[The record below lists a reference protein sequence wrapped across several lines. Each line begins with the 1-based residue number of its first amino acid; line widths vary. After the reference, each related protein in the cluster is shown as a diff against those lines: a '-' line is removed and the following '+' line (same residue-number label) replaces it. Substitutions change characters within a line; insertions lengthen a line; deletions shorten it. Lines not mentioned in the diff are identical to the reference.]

1 MIIEIGGGNGGFK
14 EYLETGQKK
23 GRDLHRD
30 RLDQRIPLFGD
41 LDVFEV
47 ATSAQEGAGR
57 CYDHITLS
65 FAENHVTDETLQAAV
80 DEFRNH
86 ALAAWPEA
94 ERHRVAF
101 YAEAHRPK
109 ILSYTNSFTGECVER
124 LTHIHIGIG
133 RRDLETGEA
142 VELLGY
148 LGPGSDNLK
157 FVDAFQESFNS
168 RHGFAS
174 PKDNPKITPENAV
187 DILARYTGARPDAL
201 GTFNKR
207 KAALEVL
214 LQKEVLA
221 KNITT
226 WDGLG
231 ELLAAHGTVT
241 KMNKGKFNECYRVKP
256 HGAEKAMRLSGIFFQ
271 QQFIERSTQEKLAI
285 ISEKAKIAYLEKMQP
300 RKESAYV
307 AATLAEW
314 QQTKAREHRYLH
326 TGSSFYKNI
335 YQPADAQT
343 RRQLLDE
350 IERKNH
356 ALTSPSS
363 NHSRKVATSR
373 NRLPGLSIRDL
384 DGIQKRSEMLLFGD
398 NGVYVRN
405 EPEGQ
410 GPGSVGLRQAD
421 GIGRSGIAATSFN
434 DLDPTTLRRDSHSQT
449 GPGASQPIRGSGQR
463 NASSA
468 GELPHH
474 QPSSVVGRVSA
485 NLRERYEQAED
496 KERYAEIRKNLDC
509 AQLLASLSY
518 SHGLNPALY
527 QVAKAKDC
535 TPRIQCGTRA
545 LTPSDFLTKELGL
558 PWREAAPI
566 LRQTY
571 EHQIN
576 SRSTKPRTG
585 KTAPS
590 QLWKDFKAERNISAA
605 DLAQRLKIFDGVAKA
620 HRAALSERLKAE
632 QRTALAG
639 LSGPARKA
647 AYSLEKLRM
656 ATAKAELAADLKSK
670 RQSLRSSIQPPQEE
684 AWCLFLQARAQ
695 LGSKEALVELRKI
708 DNTARAEQPA
718 TPAITGTLFLD
729 DDEEKERRRR
739 YAESAAFILKSLD
752 HTVERN
758 GDVTFRQHGRAILRD
773 EGRHLAVLD
782 ENNVDA
788 IAAGLLIAR
797 EKFGGNLS
805 LTGSP
810 EFQRRA
816 VQIAVAR
823 GIAVKFVDPQ
833 LEALRQQ
840 ILAEKR
846 QAQHAAKTPAP
857 KVLPKQ
863 NAVFTPEA
871 LEPSNYQQA
880 QHAAAPAAEIDSELK
895 RHQDQEPVEQVE
907 ESQQVDVVAELPV
920 FGHPKKPS
928 DVVSSNQTREAGASE
943 ARSEAKAVTPTK
955 QAKAEQGVSM
965 KTSEPPPPAP
975 ILSSPIN
982 TFLKRHQ
989 GLNTASKS
997 QVAVG
1002 TVVESCDRH
1011 AVLLVGR
1018 GVQVLHQFQSRAE
1031 LELAMS
1037 RDKDSKGKDR
1047 G

>member
-1 MIIEIGGGNGGFK
+1 MIIEIGGGEGGFK

-30 RLDQRIPLFGD
+30 QIDQRIPLFGD

-65 FAENHVTDETLQAAV
+65 FAENHVTDETLQAAA
-80 DEFRNH
+80 DEFRDH
-86 ALAAWPEA
+86 VFAAWPEA
-94 ERHRVAF
+94 ERHRVVF

-109 ILSYTNSFTGECVER
+109 ILSYTNSLTGECVER

-133 RRDLETGEA
+133 RRNLETGEA

-148 LGPGSDNLK
+148 LGPGSNNLK

-187 DILARYTGARPDAL
+187 DTLARYTGASPDAL

-207 KAALEVL
+207 KAAIEVL

-221 KNITT
+221 KNVTT
-226 WDGLG
+226 WNGLG

-241 KMNKGKFNECYRVKP
+241 KMNKGKFNECYRLKP

-271 QQFIERSTQEKLAI
+271 QQFIERSTHEKLTI
-285 ISEKAKIAYLEKMQP
+285 ISEKAKVAYLEKMQP

-314 QQTKAREHRYLH
+314 HQTKARENRYLH

-356 ALTSPSS
+356 ALTSPVSS
-363 NHSRKVATSR
+363 QNRKTPSPTSR
-373 NRLPGLSIRDL
+373 VPGMPKRNM
-384 DGIQKRSEMLLFGD
+384 DGIQKRSEMLLRD
-398 NGVYVRN
+398 HNDVDVRTG
-405 EPEGQ
+405 PETGRDRL
-410 GPGSVGLRQAD
+410 GLRQAD
-421 GIGRSGIAATSFN
+421 GIGRRGIAATSFN
-434 DLDPTTLRRDSHSQT
+434 ERDATDDLDPATIRRDSHSQT
-449 GPGASQPIRGSGQR
+449 GPSASQPIRGSGQR
-463 NASSA
+463 NGSSA
-468 GELPHH
+468 GRAGELLKH
-474 QPSSVVGRVSA
+474 QPSSVIGRVA
-485 NLRERYEQAED
+485 AELRERYEQAED
-496 KERYAEIRKNLDC
+496 KERYTEIRQNLDC
-509 AQLLASLSY
+509 AQLLASLSH
-518 SHGLNPALY
+518 SHGLNPVLY
-527 QVAKAKDC
+527 QVVKAKDG

-571 EHQIN
+571 EYQIN
-576 SRSTKPRTG
+576 SRSTKPRAG

-590 QLWKDFKAERNISAA
+590 QLWKDFKAERKISAA
-605 DLAQRLKIFDGVAKA
+605 DLAQRLKIFVGVAKA
-620 HRAALSERLKAE
+620 HRTALSDRLKAE
-632 QRTALAG
+632 QKNALAG

-670 RQSLRSSIQPPQEE
+670 KQSLRSSIQPSQEE
-684 AWCLFLQARAQ
+684 AWGLFLQARAQ
-695 LGSKEALVELRKI
+695 SGSEEALVELRKI

-718 TPAITGTLFLD
+718 TPSIAGTLFLD
-729 DDEEKERRRR
+729 NDEEKARRRR
-739 YAESAAFILKSLD
+739 YAESAAFILKSLV

-758 GDVTFRQHGRAILRD
+758 GDVTFRQGGRAILRD

-797 EKFGGNLS
+797 EKFGSNLT

-840 ILAEKR
+840 ILTENR
-846 QAQHAAKTPAP
+846 QAQHAAKTPTSKAP
-857 KVLPKQ
+857 PKR
-863 NAVFTPEA
+863 NTTLTPDA
-871 LEPSNYQQA
+871 IEPSSLNQQA
-880 QHAAAPAAEIDSELK
+880 QRAAAPAAEIVSKLTPYPDSVELTA
-895 RHQDQEPVEQVE
+895 QGEASQPVDVSVEQ
-907 ESQQVDVVAELPV
+907 LV
-920 FGHPKKPS
+920 FDHPKKPS
-928 DVVSSNQTREAGASE
+928 DMEWLAANGKNPKDQVEVQGDG
-943 ARSEAKAVTPTK
+943 KVLYITP
-955 QAKAEQGVSM
+955 
-965 KTSEPPPPAP
+965 
-975 ILSSPIN
+975 
-982 TFLKRHQ
+982 
-989 GLNTASKS
+989 
-997 QVAVG
+997 
-1002 TVVESCDRH
+1002 D
-1011 AVLLVGR
+1011 GR
-1018 GVQVLHQFQSRAE
+1018 CIQSRDRFEKSFAISSVPNFE
-1031 LELAMS
+1031 VNVGDLVHV
-1037 RDKDSKGKDR
+1037 DKQGSVHLNVKDLGQDKGR
-1047 G
+1047 